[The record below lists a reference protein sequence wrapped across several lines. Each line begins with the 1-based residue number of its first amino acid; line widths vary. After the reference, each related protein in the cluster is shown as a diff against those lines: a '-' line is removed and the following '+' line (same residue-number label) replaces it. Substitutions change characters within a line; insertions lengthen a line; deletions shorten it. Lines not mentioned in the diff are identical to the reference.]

1 MEKELTYE
9 EIEYGHTIYEPDE
22 MKFESTDELDEILQ
36 SEEFECY
43 FTSFAK
49 RNPYYART
57 GLALRQGRYV
67 MDLIRAT
74 KAARLTYDGQLKDE
88 GTTFEEYKEQHYC
101 ECMICRDDAYSLVCM
116 PNERWPISLRR
127 IMGHVGKLTDKQMER
142 YNKQVC
148 EMSEEEIKTNL
159 EKART
164 WKDLFGWKHT
174 LDQDIRYDVDTE
186 DYDNEEE

>member
-67 MDLIRAT
+67 MDLMY
-74 KAARLTYDGQLKDE
+74 ARHEHCLTGASPE
-88 GTTFEEYKEQHYC
+88 
-101 ECMICRDDAYSLVCM
+101 
-116 PNERWPISLRR
+116 
-127 IMGHVGKLTDKQMER
+127 
-142 YNKQVC
+142 
-148 EMSEEEIKTNL
+148 
-159 EKART
+159 
-164 WKDLFGWKHT
+164 
-174 LDQDIRYDVDTE
+174 
-186 DYDNEEE
+186 

>member
-43 FTSFAK
+43 FTSLAK

-101 ECMICRDDAYSLVCM
+101 ECMICRDYAYSLVCM
-116 PNERWPISLRR
+116 SNERWPISLRR
-127 IMGHVGKLTDKQMER
+127 IMGHVGKLTDKQLER

-148 EMSEEEIKTNL
+148 DMSEEEIKTNL

>member
-1 MEKELTYE
+1 MKDEPTLE
-9 EIEYGHTIYEPDE
+9 EIEFGHTIFDPED
-22 MKFESTDELDEILQ
+22 MSFDSTVELDEILQ

-43 FTSFAK
+43 LTALAK
-49 RNPYYART
+49 RNPYYVRT
-57 GLALRQGRYV
+57 GLALRRGRYV

-74 KAARLTYDGQLKDE
+74 KAARLTYEEQLKDE

-101 ECMICRDDAYSLVCM
+101 ECMICRDYAYSLVCM

-127 IMGHVGKLTDKQMER
+127 IMGHVGKLTDKQLER

-164 WKDLFGWKHT
+164 WNDLFGWKHT
-174 LDQDIRYDVDTE
+174 LDQDFSYDVDTE

>member
-22 MKFESTDELDEILQ
+22 MKFESTDELDEIL
-36 SEEFECY
+36 
-43 FTSFAK
+43 
-49 RNPYYART
+49 R
-57 GLALRQGRYV
+57 
-67 MDLIRAT
+67 
-74 KAARLTYDGQLKDE
+74 
-88 GTTFEEYKEQHYC
+88 
-101 ECMICRDDAYSLVCM
+101 
-116 PNERWPISLRR
+116 
-127 IMGHVGKLTDKQMER
+127 
-142 YNKQVC
+142 
-148 EMSEEEIKTNL
+148 SEEEIKTNL